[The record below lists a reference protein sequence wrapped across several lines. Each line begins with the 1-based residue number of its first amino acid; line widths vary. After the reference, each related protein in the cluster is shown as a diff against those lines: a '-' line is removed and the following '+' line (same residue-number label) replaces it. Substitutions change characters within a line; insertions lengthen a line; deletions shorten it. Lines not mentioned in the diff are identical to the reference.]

1 MPAMCGAVLSQ
12 NGHPIAFSS
21 RTLNQHERNC
31 SAIEKELLAIVWAI
45 KYFRP
50 YLFGRKFK
58 VQTDHRPLLNSL
70 KEPNMKLQRWKI
82 QLNEYDFDIE
92 YIKGKTNQVAD
103 FLSRLDV
110 NHLEENK
117 EIDSSNKA
125 TIHSGRENVNDHI
138 LISDSPINIFKNQVI
153 LTLGNKYKYEKQ
165 DLYQTKVRHIITLR
179 EYFEEK
185 ILDYLRQIFPIKG
198 IVAIFCDNFEIFRKL
213 QQTIVHYFSNY
224 DGMKFMRCSKMVKD
238 VFEKENLLEIME
250 KYHNDKNH
258 RGIEETFLELKDK
271 IYYPN
276 LKTEIHKFINNCT
289 VCNMCK
295 FDRRPIRTKFCVTET
310 PIQSNEIV
318 HIDIWF
324 LNKQTTFLTCIDK
337 LSKHVSV
344 HYLTDKNSISIVEKL
359 RKRFAIL
366 GKPNRIIADNEFNTA
381 FIRDYLNSEE
391 IDFHFT
397 SPNTHT
403 GNADIER
410 FHLTLNEHIRLF
422 KLEQKD
428 KDLDDRAL
436 VYKSVQ
442 IYNDS
447 VHRTSYKP
455 NDLLHNKVDKSIWE
469 TLHNRIHSEK
479 IDRNIKLN
487 ENREN
492 CNNFREK
499 EFVKNLGFQNLK
511 HKPKYII
518 KKVDE
523 KNGTNFIDEKGCKRD
538 RQIVKR
544 IFKYQNEIPDVQYDR
559 KLTGRN
565 YSKRK

>member
-21 RTLNQHERNC
+21 RTLNQHERNY

-153 LTLGNKYKYEKQ
+153 LRLGNKYKYEKQ
-165 DLYQTKVRHIITLR
+165 DLYQKKVRHIITMR

-258 RGIEETFLELKDK
+258 RGIEETFLELKYK
-271 IYYPN
+271 I
-276 LKTEIHKFINNCT
+276 
-289 VCNMCK
+289 
-295 FDRRPIRTKFCVTET
+295 
-310 PIQSNEIV
+310 
-318 HIDIWF
+318 
-324 LNKQTTFLTCIDK
+324 CI
-337 LSKHVSV
+337 LS
-344 HYLTDKNSISIVEKL
+344 
-359 RKRFAIL
+359 
-366 GKPNRIIADNEFNTA
+366 
-381 FIRDYLNSEE
+381 
-391 IDFHFT
+391 
-397 SPNTHT
+397 
-403 GNADIER
+403 
-410 FHLTLNEHIRLF
+410 
-422 KLEQKD
+422 
-428 KDLDDRAL
+428 
-436 VYKSVQ
+436 
-442 IYNDS
+442 
-447 VHRTSYKP
+447 
-455 NDLLHNKVDKSIWE
+455 
-469 TLHNRIHSEK
+469 
-479 IDRNIKLN
+479 
-487 ENREN
+487 
-492 CNNFREK
+492 
-499 EFVKNLGFQNLK
+499 
-511 HKPKYII
+511 
-518 KKVDE
+518 
-523 KNGTNFIDEKGCKRD
+523 
-538 RQIVKR
+538 
-544 IFKYQNEIPDVQYDR
+544 
-559 KLTGRN
+559 
-565 YSKRK
+565 